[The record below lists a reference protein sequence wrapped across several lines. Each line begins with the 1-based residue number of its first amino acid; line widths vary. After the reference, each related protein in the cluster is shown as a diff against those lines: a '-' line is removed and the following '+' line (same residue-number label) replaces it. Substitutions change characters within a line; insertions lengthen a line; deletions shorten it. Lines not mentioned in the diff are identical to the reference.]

1 MYTIRGTLDGKLY
14 WIIARDMGEVHSF
27 LAAISKSYTKVKV
40 WVEDLAGKI
49 VLSFERFIDRL
60 KMAVPKRRSIW
71 RAVGQIISKVF

>member
-1 MYTIRGTLDGKLY
+1 MYTIRGTLDGKGY
-14 WIIARDMGEVHSF
+14 WFVAENMVDVHILLS
-27 LAAISKSYTKVKV
+27 AISKSYTKVKV